1 VGERAAKRKRRF
13 DPAEARCYRRVM
25 RIIFMGAPE
34 FATPTLA
41 ALVGRGHDVAAA
53 YTRAPTP
60 AGRRGLDLTRTPVHR
75 LADRLAVPV
84 RTPSTL
90 RREAEQQAFA
100 DLRADVAVVVAYGL
114 ILPKAI
120 LEATALGCFNLH
132 ASLLPRWRGAA
143 PIQRAIM
150 AGDRE
155 TGVAVMRMDE
165 GLDTG
170 PIALET
176 RIAVPTTSTAGDV
189 GRQLAAIGADL
200 MARALEMLGE
210 GELPLRVQAAS
221 GATYAHK
228 IEKGEARIDW
238 RQPATRVRDH
248 IHGLSPAPGAYSEI
262 NLGTGLERVKI
273 LRAEVVPGPDAS
285 VAPGSIVAEGP
296 LVTCGEGAIRI
307 VQAQRAGRAVMSGA
321 DFQRGVRVQGASF
334 VQIDSG

>member
-1 VGERAAKRKRRF
+1 
-13 DPAEARCYRRVM
+13 
-25 RIIFMGAPE
+25 MGAPE

-41 ALVGRGHDVAAA
+41 ALVGKGHDIAAA

-90 RREAEQQAFA
+90 RRDVEQRAFA
-100 DLRADVAVVVAYGL
+100 DFRADVAIVVAYGL
-114 ILPKAI
+114 ILPRAI

-155 TGVAVMRMDE
+155 TGVAVMRMEE

-170 PIALET
+170 PVALET
-176 RIAVPTTSTAGDV
+176 RIAMPPTSTAGDV

-200 MARALEMLGE
+200 MVRALEMLVE
-210 GELPLRVQAAS
+210 GDLPLRAQAAS

-238 RQPATRVRDH
+238 RRPAAQVRDH
-248 IHGLSPAPGAYSEI
+248 IHGLSPTPGAHSEV
-262 NLGTGLERVKI
+262 NLGSGLERVKI
-273 LRAEVVPGPDAS
+273 LRAEVAAGPDAGA
-285 VAPGSIVAEGP
+285 APGTIIGEGP
-296 LVTCGEGAIRI
+296 LVACGEGAIRI
-307 VQAQRAGRAVMSGA
+307 VQAQRAGRAAMSGA
-321 DFQRGVRVQGASF
+321 DFQRGIRVQGAVF
-334 VQIDSG
+334 VQIASG